1 MGHGPCLAR
10 LSRRVELVE
19 EADEVDLRDDLDL
32 LLIGGLTDIDWLLRS
47 GEDTGDINGVEAGE
61 TIVGVITG
69 DI

>member
-1 MGHGPCLAR
+1 M
-10 LSRRVELVE
+10 E

-47 GEDTGDINGVEAGE
+47 GEDTGDIKGVVTGE
-61 TIVGVITG
+61 IVIGVITG